1 MLFRSRLGSML
12 LSSTS
17 KRFDSI
23 GQLLTVTLIFIF
35 VLALTYFATKL
46 TAGLQRGRLAGSNVE
61 VLEIFKIAPTKYIQ
75 VVRIGKKYYSY
86 IVCKDTVTLLGE
98 LAEEDI
104 MASDGEETRPTASI
118 NFKEI
123 FEKLKKQQ

>member
-1 MLFRSRLGSML
+1 ML

-46 TAGLQRGRLAGSNVE
+46 TAGLQKGRLAGSNVE
-61 VLEIFKIAPTKYIQ
+61 VLETFKIAPTKYIQ
-75 VVRIGKKYYSY
+75 VVRIGEKYFSY

-98 LAEEDI
+98 LTKEDI
-104 MASDGEETRPTASI
+104 AAFHKTETETAVNM

-123 FEKLKKQQ
+123 LDKVRKQS

>member
-1 MLFRSRLGSML
+1 ML

-17 KRFDSI
+17 KRADSI
-23 GQLLTVTLIFIF
+23 GQLLTVILIFIF

-61 VLEIFKIAPTKYIQ
+61 ILETFKIAPTKFIQ
-75 VVRIGKKYYSY
+75 VARIGNKYFSY
-86 IVCKDTVTLLGE
+86 VVCKDTVTLLGE
-98 LAEEDI
+98 MTEEDI
-104 MASDGEETRPTASI
+104 SSLEKEGKETAVNL

-123 FEKLKKQQ
+123 FDKFKKQL

>member
-1 MLFRSRLGSML
+1 ML

-23 GQLLTVTLIFIF
+23 GQLLTVTLIFLF

-46 TAGLQRGRLAGSNVE
+46 TAGLQKGRLAGSNVE
-61 VLEIFKIAPTKYIQ
+61 ILETFKIAPNKYIQ
-75 VVRIGKKYYSY
+75 VVQIGKKCFCYV
-86 IVCKDTVTLLGE
+86 VCKDTVTLLGE
-98 LAEEDI
+98 LSMED
-104 MASDGEETRPTASI
+104 TAALNRAGTVSTGSI

-123 FEKLKKQQ
+123 FDKLKKQQ

>member
-1 MLFRSRLGSML
+1 ML
-12 LSSTS
+12 LSSAS

-46 TAGLQRGRLAGSNVE
+46 TAGLQKGRLAGSNVE
-61 VLEIFKIAPTKYIQ
+61 VLETFKIAPTKYIQ
-75 VVRIGKKYYSY
+75 VVRIGEKYFSY

-98 LAEEDI
+98 LTKEEISAFHKAE
-104 MASDGEETRPTASI
+104 AQTAVNM

-123 FEKLKKQQ
+123 LDKFRKQS

>member
-1 MLFRSRLGSML
+1 ML

-17 KRFDSI
+17 NRFDSI
-23 GQLLTVTLIFIF
+23 GQLLTVILIFIF

-61 VLEIFKIAPTKYIQ
+61 ILETYKIAPTKYIQ
-75 VVRIGKKYYSY
+75 VVKIGKKYFSY
-86 IVCKDTVTLLGE
+86 VVCKDTVTLLGE
-98 LAEEDI
+98 MAEDDI
-104 MASDGEETRPTASI
+104 TAPGREETGQAATI

-123 FEKLKKQQ
+123 FDKFRKQQ

>member
-1 MLFRSRLGSML
+1 ML

-46 TAGLQRGRLAGSNVE
+46 TAGLQKGRLAGSNVE
-61 VLEIFKIAPTKYIQ
+61 VLETFKIAPTKYIQ
-75 VVRIGKKYYSY
+75 VVRIGEKYFSY

-98 LAEEDI
+98 LTKEDI
-104 MASDGEETRPTASI
+104 AAFHKTETETAVNM

-123 FEKLKKQQ
+123 SDKFRKQS

>member
-1 MLFRSRLGSML
+1 ML

-46 TAGLQRGRLAGSNVE
+46 TAGLQKGRLAGSNVE
-61 VLEIFKIAPTKYIQ
+61 IMETFKIAPTKYIQ
-75 VVRIGKKYYSY
+75 VVRVGKKYFSY
-86 IVCKDTVTLLGE
+86 VVCKDTVTLLGE
-98 LAEEDI
+98 LTEDDIAALGTKGTEAEQPDNIRFKDI
-104 MASDGEETRPTASI
+104 FDKFRR
-118 NFKEI
+118 
-123 FEKLKKQQ
+123 Q